1 MASIT
6 TEMKVGIFVI
16 LGLFVLIYM
25 TATIGKWNLGRDKGY
40 LITAKLDSAA
50 GLLKD
55 SPVKVLGVTKGKVKK
70 LKIEKNKA
78 IVSMRLPGEL
88 RLPEDSLVYV
98 RSEGLLGEKYIEI
111 KPGSPD
117 KPSITPGGEL
127 LQGSP
132 PADLDKL
139 FSELSEV
146 AQGIKHLTQMITQPV
161 EALERTK
168 EKKTVVQSILIN
180 LNETSESLSN
190 LAKGIERGEGTL
202 GKLLRDDT
210 IYNEL
215 KDTLSGIS
223 TAIGKLSS
231 EEGTIG
237 KLLSDAEVYNTIKE
251 ITTRINTIIRRIE
264 GGKGILG
271 KLFVGEIRYE
281 TQAGKQER
289 MGKAAKEEDEYTPL
303 TTLGSILGEVTE

>member
-1 MASIT
+1 MSRMT
-6 TEMKVGIFVI
+6 TEIKVGIFVI
-16 LGLFVLIYM
+16 LGLLILIYM
-25 TATIGKWNLGRDKGY
+25 TATVGKWNLGRDKGC
-40 LITAKLDSAA
+40 LVTVKLDSAA

-55 SPVKVLGVTKGKVKK
+55 SPVKVLGVAKGKVEK

-78 IVSMRLPGEL
+78 KVYMRLPREL

-127 LQGSP
+127 LQGAPS
-132 PADLDKL
+132 ADLDEL

-146 AQGIKHLTQMITQPV
+146 AKGIKHLTQMITQPI
-161 EALERTK
+161 ETAEGTR
-168 EKKTVVQSILIN
+168 EKKSAIQSILSN
-180 LNETSESLSN
+180 LNETSESLRN
-190 LAKGIERGEGTL
+190 LAKSIESGEGTL

-223 TAIGKLSS
+223 TTIGKLSS
-231 EEGTIG
+231 DEGTFG
-237 KLLSDAEVYNTIKE
+237 KLLSDKEVYNTIKE
-251 ITTRINTIIRRIE
+251 ITTRINTIIKRIE
-264 GGKGILG
+264 GGKGVLG

-281 TQAGKQER
+281 IQGRKQER
-289 MGKAAKEEDEYTPL
+289 GNKTHKEENEHTPL
-303 TTLGSILGEVTE
+303 TALGSILGKVTE